1 MPHTHISLH
10 PNTKERERER
20 GVLAAAT
27 IYLLDLSKYLF
38 KLDFNGERG
47 CRGCLTLTKIFQ

>member
-1 MPHTHISLH
+1 MRERRKKSER
-10 PNTKERERER
+10 KRERETT
-20 GVLAAAT
+20 AAT

-47 CRGCLTLTKIFQ
+47 MLAARLTP